1 MKRITVS
8 IILILFTV
16 PALFGGIK
24 ERLAERLPAINR
36 LKEALTVGENNQGY
50 LTIKGE
56 ISKEDKAIVEAE
68 NSDRKKIYELLA
80 KKTGVSV
87 DVVQKRRAEAIAEKS
102 KKGIWL
108 QKADG
113 TWYKKN

>member
-1 MKRITVS
+1 MKKITAS
-8 IILILFTV
+8 IILILFTAPV
-16 PALFGGIK
+16 LFGGIK
-24 ERLAERLPAINR
+24 ERLEERLPAINR
-36 LKEALTVGENNQGY
+36 LKEALIIGENNQGY
-50 LTIKGE
+50 LTVKGE
-56 ISKEDKAIVEAE
+56 ISKEDQAIVDAE

-80 KKTGVSV
+80 KKTDVSV
-87 DVVQKRRAEAIAEKS
+87 DVVQARRAEAIAKKS